1 MIKTSIVKLKITK
14 IRNLNNDWT
23 TLKDFPMYEADS
35 SGYIRNKKT
44 KHILSFGF
52 TVSHRYYTVALM
64 VNGYRTKKSVH
75 RLIIQTFKPIED
87 DYKYV
92 VDHIDNNRFNNNINN
107 LRWVTAKV
115 NQNKE
120 FGHKLVQIK
129 DGKEI

>member
-52 TVSHRYYTVALM
+52 TVCCVEFRG
-64 VNGYRTKKSVH
+64 GYGNFFAIVLFIRSVDI
-75 RLIIQTFKPIED
+75 LSVTFSPATDILH
-87 DYKYV
+87 Y
-92 VDHIDNNRFNNNINN
+92 
-107 LRWVTAKV
+107 LC
-115 NQNKE
+115 Q
-120 FGHKLVQIK
+120 
-129 DGKEI
+129 